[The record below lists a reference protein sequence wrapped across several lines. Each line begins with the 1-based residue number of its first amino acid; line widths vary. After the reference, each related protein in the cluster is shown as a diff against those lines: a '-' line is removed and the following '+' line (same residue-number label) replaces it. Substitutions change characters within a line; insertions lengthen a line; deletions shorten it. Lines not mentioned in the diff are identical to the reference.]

1 MPEDSGEVTAA
12 TPPARLRE
20 VAAAFTRLGFIAFGG
35 PAAHLGL
42 MEDEFVQRRKWLDRE
57 HFLDLASAVNFI
69 PGPNSTELAIH
80 LGLIRAGFP
89 GMVLA
94 GVCFITPAVL
104 IILPIAFVY
113 VKYGSLPQVAPA
125 MRGVSIAVTAIVITA
140 TWRLLKSHR
149 RDAWNVGLIAFSAIA
164 WFVLRRLNVPQPD
177 LIILVMAGTAGVVR
191 RWFRRN
197 FHLRLPCLLPLAIL
211 NFDPGGLGQMT
222 LFFLKIGATLFGSGY
237 VLVTYL
243 QTGLVDDKH
252 WLTQQ
257 QMLDAIAVGQFT
269 PGPLLTTATF
279 IGYVLGSTR
288 FGNSPLDGAIF
299 AVAAT
304 VSIFLPSFLLIT
316 VLAPALQRIRSFES
330 SSGVFDSLHDAVI
343 GLLVA
348 TSSQLIS
355 LEVGQTTSAQ
365 VLCLHMTLLAIL
377 VCMLLCGMNGT
388 WIILASGIVGF
399 LVLR

>member
-113 VKYGSLPQVAPA
+113 VKYGSLPQVTPA

-164 WFVLRRLNVPQPD
+164 WFVLRRLNAPQPD

-211 NFDPGGLGQMT
+211 NFDPGGLGQT
-222 LFFLKIGATLFGSGY
+222 ILFFLKIGATLFGSGY

-257 QMLDAIAVGQFT
+257 KMLDAIAVGQFT

-279 IGYVLGSTR
+279 IGYVLGATR
-288 FGNSPLDGAIF
+288 FGNSPLSGAIF
-299 AVAAT
+299 AASAT
-304 VSIFLPSFLLIT
+304 VAIFLPAFVLIALLANT
-316 VLAPALQRIRSFES
+316 LNRLRQSPDARE
-330 SSGVFDSLHDAVI
+330 VFDSLSAAVI
-343 GLLVA
+343 GLLIA
-348 TSSQLIS
+348 TSTQLVALDVS
-355 LEVGQTTSAQ
+355 MLRAFLLL
-365 VLCLHMTLLAIL
+365 LCLLALQWFNASWVVLAAGLLGI
-377 VCMLLCGMNGT
+377 CRN
-388 WIILASGIVGF
+388 WIGF
-399 LVLR
+399 WA